1 MKTGRVFWGV
11 FFVAVGLLFLFGDS
25 LRLDLDV
32 NVVWQLWPVVL
43 ILIGLKY
50 LFKNPAARIT
60 LASIT
65 ALLIA
70 LFIYAIFSFN
80 WVGSDED
87 GEGYTGQGQDLSQPY
102 DSTMKRVSFNVEL
115 GAGTFLLDG
124 TSDDLITAA
133 TNTTFGHYSLDFER
147 ESMDGETKLRLNFE
161 GESRHM
167 NLRKMKNRAEVRL
180 NPNPVWD
187 VDVDAGAAKVDF
199 DLSPYKVEN
208 FTLDAG
214 AATVKLKFGGL
225 VQELQGRIQ
234 IGASSLRIEI
244 PDSVGCEIRLDSGLS
259 SKHFTDFEKVNDD
272 TYQTPDFGQ
281 TNRKIYLSVEAGVS
295 SIRVVRY

>member
-11 FFVAVGLLFLFGDS
+11 FFVAVGFLFLLGERFE
-25 LRLDLDV
+25 LDLDV
-32 NVVWQLWPVVL
+32 SVIWHLWPVVL

-50 LFKNPAARIT
+50 LFKNPAVKVAI
-60 LASIT
+60 AVIT
-65 ALLIA
+65 ALLVA
-70 LFIYAIFSFN
+70 LFIYSVFSFN
-80 WVGSDED
+80 WIMGHGDDES
-87 GEGYTGQGQDLSQPY
+87 YVGQGQDLSQPY
-102 DSTMKRVSFNVEL
+102 DSTMKKVSFRVDL

-124 TSDDLITAA
+124 TSDDLITAS
-133 TNTTFGHYSLDFER
+133 TNTTFGKYSLMS
-147 ESMDGETKLRLNFE
+147 ESSGDATTLSLNFE
-161 GESRHM
+161 GKSRRL

-199 DLSPYKVEN
+199 DMSPYKVEN

-225 VQELQGRIQ
+225 VPELHGRIQ

-244 PDSVGCEIRLDSGLS
+244 PDSVGCEITLDTGLS
-259 SKHFTDFEKVNDD
+259 SKRFSDFEKVDDD
-272 TYQTPDFGQ
+272 TYQTPDFEKAAS
-281 TNRKIYLSVEAGVS
+281 KIYLSIEAGVS